1 MGDNVNTEGYFYGDL
16 PEVLDENVQQR
27 LLEASING
35 SEEAKRK

>member
-1 MGDNVNTEGYFYGDL
+1 MNTEGYFYGDL